1 MAASLPSDA
10 SDLESESSSQIAE
23 SGYQSDISVS
33 SVNTED
39 LTDLDFSEDDEE
51 DGEIGWS
58 RDRASVNVTPFTA
71 RAGAVSG
78 VAEDGTAKD
87 FFQLFIADELCDM
100 IVEETNRY
108 ARQCIARKPDQS
120 GKTQAVK
127 KCKHSLA
134 SMCCSGITTFP
145 RHLCT
150 GPKTKP
156 LGLPS

>member
-23 SGYQSDISVS
+23 SGDQSDITVS
-33 SVNTED
+33 SVNTD
-39 LTDLDFSEDDEE
+39 LSDLDFSEDDEE

-87 FFQLFIADELCDM
+87 FFQLFIS
-100 IVEETNRY
+100 R
-108 ARQCIARKPDQS
+108 
-120 GKTQAVK
+120 
-127 KCKHSLA
+127 
-134 SMCCSGITTFP
+134 
-145 RHLCT
+145 
-150 GPKTKP
+150 
-156 LGLPS
+156 

>member
-1 MAASLPSDA
+1 MQVIWKARAAAKLQKVVIKVTSLFLVLTQKISRTWTSQKMMKKMAKSD
-10 SDLESESSSQIAE
+10 
-23 SGYQSDISVS
+23 G
-33 SVNTED
+33 
-39 LTDLDFSEDDEE
+39 
-51 DGEIGWS
+51 
-58 RDRASVNVTPFTA
+58 VNVLPFTT
-71 RAGAVSG
+71 RVGAVSG
-78 VAEDGTAKD
+78 VAEDDTAKD
-87 FFQLFIADELCDM
+87 FFQLFIPDELLDM

-134 SMCCSGITTFP
+134 SMCCSGITTFL

-156 LGLPS
+156 LGLNS